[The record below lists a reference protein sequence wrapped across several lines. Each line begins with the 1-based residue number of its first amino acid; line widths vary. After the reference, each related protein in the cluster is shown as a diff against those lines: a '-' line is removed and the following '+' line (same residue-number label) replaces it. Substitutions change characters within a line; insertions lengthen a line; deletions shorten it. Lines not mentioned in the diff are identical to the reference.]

1 MPFAN
6 PIIQVA
12 LGLAD
17 SYYNK
22 GGCVGI
28 CAQEPG
34 HEDMFYSA
42 CARFFRHA
50 DSCCRLAER
59 AALRADNSCMMVEA
73 GGTYANFAQG
83 SNSGGVAKPAMP
95 VMHDNRIFTPDGT
108 AKEAGKTIQ
117 GGGSYGARL
126 WRTGRTKPTLSSF
139 KTRCAPL
146 LAMDLRLGYEPLTAL
161 LLSAH

>member
-1 MPFAN
+1 MTH
-6 PIIQVA
+6 
-12 LGLAD
+12 GLAG

-42 CARFFRHA
+42 CARFFSHA
-50 DSCCRLAER
+50 DPCADRLSAWL
-59 AALRADNSCMMVEA
+59 LRADNSCMMVEA

-83 SNSGGVAKPAMP
+83 ANSGGVAKPAMP

-108 AKEAGKTIQ
+108 AKEAGKTIKQ
-117 GGGSYGARL
+117 WQAMGHDLGTTVEKLPSDEVVIQMARDVL
-126 WRTGRTKPTLSSF
+126 KM
-139 KTRCAPL
+139 K
-146 LAMDLRLGYEPLTAL
+146 
-161 LLSAH
+161 

>member
-1 MPFAN
+1 MTH
-6 PIIQVA
+6 
-12 LGLAD
+12 GLAD

-83 SNSGGVAKPAMP
+83 ANSGGVAKPAMP

-108 AKEAGKTIQ
+108 AKEAGKTIKQ
-117 GGGSYGARL
+117 WQAMGHDLGTTVEKLPSDEVVIQMARDVL
-126 WRTGRTKPTLSSF
+126 KM
-139 KTRCAPL
+139 K
-146 LAMDLRLGYEPLTAL
+146 
-161 LLSAH
+161 